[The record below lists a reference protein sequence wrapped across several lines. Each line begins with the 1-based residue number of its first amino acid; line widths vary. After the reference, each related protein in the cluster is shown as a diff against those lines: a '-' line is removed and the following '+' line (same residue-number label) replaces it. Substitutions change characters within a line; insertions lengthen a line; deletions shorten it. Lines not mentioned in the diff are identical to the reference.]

1 MSGHNMSGP
10 VSPNNLAFD
19 SSQQYSRTTSERT
32 HSHKNSNE
40 EWHTIG
46 GDSVPPQPVTGHIP
60 PFFRLF
66 GFSGDRVTS
75 LGNRGDGGITAK
87 RPVQEPLNCKING
100 GRV

>member
-66 GFSGDRVTS
+66 GPS
-75 LGNRGDGGITAK
+75 LGNRGLGII
-87 RPVQEPLNCKING
+87 ING
-100 GRV
+100 QKASCAGTIKLQDQWRAGLM